1 MPSTAVKF
9 GRPYARPFLSLRQGG
24 AFFMEL
30 FCNVN
35 ILS

>member
-9 GRPYARPFLSLRQGG
+9 GRPYARPFLSLRQEG
-24 AFFMEL
+24 AFFILL